1 MQNLHLIIG
10 EDDFLVT
17 QTAKKILGDAE
28 GLEIIDSNLSTNA
41 ELQLRDIALA
51 DESFSTPPFLDPSK
65 STWWKNVKF
74 LPQAGGKSCAEE
86 VKAALEK
93 LAAKFASSPMPD
105 NQKFVITATKMLA
118 TSVFAKTM
126 KTAGEVIVFSS
137 GKPWERAKEAVVR
150 AIDLAS
156 TEGLKFEPGAAEVFV
171 SRVGPDTRSI
181 MNEIAKMRDYLGNDK
196 DTISISDIAE
206 ITSQGAGVEPEIWSI
221 TDALGARDVAK
232 LVSALTQ
239 FERENGFAVM
249 IVTVAEKFIRSLL
262 ELKDAS
268 ATNRLDDAT
277 SGMAPFAVKK
287 NMGFVSKWSLMELRS
302 ARARLVALRERV
314 VSSSGSADV
323 LVMTELVRICRA
335 RTGGRK

>member
-1 MQNLHLIIG
+1 MQKLHLIIG
-10 EDDFLVT
+10 EDDFLVS

-41 ELQLRDIALA
+41 ELQLRDIAAA
-51 DESFSTPPFLDPSK
+51 DESFSTPPFLDPFK
-65 STWWKNVKF
+65 ATWWKNVKF
-74 LPQAGGKSCAEE
+74 LPQSGGKTCAEE

-93 LAAKFASSPMPD
+93 LAAKFAASPMPE

-150 AIDLAS
+150 AIDLAAG
-156 TEGLKFEPGAAEVFV
+156 EGLKFDSGAAEIFV
-171 SRVGPDTRSI
+171 SRVGSDTRSI
-181 MNEIAKMRDYLGNDK
+181 MNEIAKMRDFLGGAK
-196 DTISISDIAE
+196 KTISVADISE

-221 TDALGARDVAK
+221 TDALGMRDTAK
-232 LVSALTQ
+232 LVSSLAQ

-249 IVTVAEKFIRSLL
+249 TVTVAEKFIRSLL

-268 ATNRLDDAT
+268 ATGRTEEAT

-287 NMGFVSKWSLMELRS
+287 NMGFLSKWSLMELRA

-314 VSSSGSADV
+314 VSSAGSADV
-323 LVMTELVRICRA
+323 LVMTELVRICRG
-335 RTGGRK
+335 RTGGRR

>member
-65 STWWKNVKF
+65 STWWKNIKF
-74 LPQAGGKSCAEE
+74 LPQASGKSCAED

-93 LAAKFASSPMPD
+93 LAAKFAASPMPD

-196 DTISISDIAE
+196 DPISISDIAE

-249 IVTVAEKFIRSLL
+249 VVTVAEKFIRSLL